1 MKAKNFCCSS
11 ITNFSAYTVCVC
23 SLLCDPL
30 VICWVFKKYLK
41 ENLVWRKYY
50 AQQGKPKIFLEA
62 RVNVYFNMIVAF
74 FFSNMTLYYS
84 FVHFS
89 IESEDKQC
97 KVETTNHIA
106 VISGDGQHNLKVW
119 ATTVWLPPWMFFFFL
134 LVILLL
140 SFFLVSI
147 PFARRPP
154 IIPCS
159 FPSAQLPSA
168 FISPSSA
175 HPSPSRI
182 TLPVLAVQLIAC
194 KVHSVS
200 GLMQFK

>member
-1 MKAKNFCCSS
+1 MF
-11 ITNFSAYTVCVC
+11 FV
-23 SLLCDPL
+23 L
-30 VICWVFKKYLK
+30 
-41 ENLVWRKYY
+41 
-50 AQQGKPKIFLEA
+50 
-62 RVNVYFNMIVAF
+62 VNVYFNILEF
-74 FFSNMTLYYS
+74 FFSNMKLYYS
-84 FVHFS
+84 FVQFFS
-89 IESEDKQC
+89 NKSEDKHD
-97 KVETTNHIA
+97 KVEMTNNIA
-106 VISGDGQHNLKVW
+106 VVSRDGQHDLKVW
-119 ATTVWLPPWMFFFFL
+119 ATTVWLPPWVVGFFFSLL

-182 TLPVLAVQLIAC
+182 TLSVLAVQLIAC